1 MFIYYFKEIIVKSKY
16 KIHHL
21 FDKMENIC
29 EEQSSNFSSI
39 NVCDYYILFDKMVN
53 LFKKIQPILLINLN
67 DLFKKKN
74 LLMLKEN
81 KLVQDTIKMIQKVN
95 FDFNALLHNE
105 YSTNDISD
113 NEYISL
119 SNELKELLSDK
130 CIESNGA
137 IIEEKFKILTKN
149 KKNLFKKKKEHEVT
163 QLAGFINSIF
173 KKTKMETM
181 LEMGCGKSYLTNT
194 LLKENPNCLYIGIDM
209 KEKLVEKTSKFNDN
223 ENVIVLYGKVTA
235 SNFKEYYTNNIKQ
248 KLVNHKKSEKNIF
261 LFGLHSCGN
270 LTSDTLKLFVN
281 YDYFSHLS
289 IVSCCLNLLTEY
301 VTPEATE
308 TQLFKD
314 YYENVGT
321 DLKGEKLEQTIL
333 FQQGNE
339 GYPLSDLVKKKYPTL
354 FLSRTVRNSAMQK
367 NTETSDIN
375 SLLYRKIKYRTFLQV
390 FFEIYIPEL
399 SLTYGFGKVELNEK
413 DTFKEY
419 LLSILNSIYLKQ
431 PDEIKN
437 KIDDIK
443 SNSDDILQ
451 KFLKIY
457 DVDAIVNILWGV
469 NMIRMKFSK
478 LIEYIIALDR
488 IIYLFENNI
497 YNIRLIKT
505 FNESLSTR
513 NILIYASKD
522 YYPKKVKKDSIE
534 LEIYSAFNNES
545 QNVVH
550 YYKEHNKLDE
560 NGDII
565 MFFEKSDESLL
576 SIKKK
581 FSLLNEP
588 ISEIIVMKIIV
599 NILQGLLFINQKGYC
614 HQNLTLE
621 NIMVKYNNNYNT
633 INIEKEDNIQQ
644 YKALNPKDKFIQNE
658 SFKENLQKATYKI
671 TNFERSTK
679 LSEST
684 NKNGDLFKLGL
695 IMYYLL
701 TNKENNTDDN
711 SFLISEQIKLSKQT
725 ILILNKLLKCKT
737 QNCSITELLDDISN
751 NISNEKIN
759 YNEINVKYKKKNS
772 NDEIAFI
779 LPFNE
784 SDFLKTKDL

>member
-1 MFIYYFKEIIVKSKY
+1 
-16 KIHHL
+16 
-21 FDKMENIC
+21 MENISKD
-29 EEQSSNFSSI
+29 QSSNFSSI
-39 NVCDYYILFDKMVN
+39 NVSDYYSLFDKMVN

-105 YSTNDISD
+105 YSPESNKD
-113 NEYISL
+113 NEYFTL

-130 CIESNGA
+130 CIESNGT

-181 LEMGCGKSYLTNT
+181 LEMGCGKSYLTNS

-209 KEKLVEKTSKFNDN
+209 KEKLVEKTSKFNDK

-235 SNFKEYYTNNIKQ
+235 SNFNEYYKNNIRQ
-248 KLVNHKKSEKNIF
+248 QLAHHKKSEKNIF

-270 LTSDTLKLFVN
+270 LTSDTLKLFVK
-281 YDYFSHLS
+281 YDCFSHLA
-289 IVSCCLNLLTEY
+289 IVSCCLNLLKEY

-314 YYENVGT
+314 YYENVGN
-321 DLKGEKLEQTIL
+321 DLKGEKLEQTLL

-354 FLSRTVRNSAMQK
+354 FLSRTARNSAMQK
-367 NTETSDIN
+367 STETSDIN
-375 SLLYRKIKYRTFLQV
+375 SLIYRKIKYRTFLQV

-419 LLSILNSIYLKQ
+419 LFSILNSIYLKQ
-431 PDEIKN
+431 PDEVKK

-443 SNSDDILQ
+443 SNSDEIIQ
-451 KFLKIY
+451 KFLVVY
-457 DVDAIVNILWGV
+457 DADAIVNILWGV
-469 NMIRMKFSK
+469 NMIKIKFSK
-478 LIEYIIALDR
+478 LIEYIIAFDR

-497 YNIRLIKT
+497 YNIRLIKM

-522 YYPKKVKKDSIE
+522 YLSKKVSKDSCE
-534 LEIYSAFNNES
+534 LEIFSTFNNES
-545 QNVVH
+545 PNIVH
-550 YYKEHNKLDE
+550 YYKEQNKLDE
-560 NGDII
+560 NGNII
-565 MFFEKSDESLL
+565 MFFEKCDESLL

-581 FSLLNEP
+581 FSLINEP
-588 ISEIIVMKIIV
+588 VPETIVIKIIV
-599 NILQGLLFINQKGYC
+599 DILQGLLFINQKGYC
-614 HQNLTLE
+614 YQNLTLE
-621 NIMVKYNNNYNT
+621 NVLVKYNTNYNT
-633 INIEKEDNIQQ
+633 INIEKEENIQQ
-644 YKALNPKDKFIQNE
+644 YNALSPKDKFIHNE
-658 SFKENLQKATYKI
+658 SFKDNLQKATFKLA
-671 TNFERSTK
+671 NFEC
-679 LSEST
+679 ST
-684 NKNGDLFKLGL
+684 NLSNATNDDLFKLGL
-695 IMYYLL
+695 IMYCLI
-701 TNKENNTDDN
+701 TNNEYNADDN
-711 SFLISEQIKLSKQT
+711 SFHISEKIKLSKKT
-725 ILILNKLLKCKT
+725 IFILNKLLKCKT
-737 QNCSITELLDDISN
+737 QGCSITEIIDDISN
-751 NISNEKIN
+751 HMNHEKIN
-759 YNEINVKYKKKNS
+759 YNKINEKNKKKNS
-772 NDEIAFI
+772 SNEIVLI

-784 SDFLKTKDL
+784 SDFLKTKDF

>member
-1 MFIYYFKEIIVKSKY
+1 
-16 KIHHL
+16 
-21 FDKMENIC
+21 
-29 EEQSSNFSSI
+29 
-39 NVCDYYILFDKMVN
+39 
-53 LFKKIQPILLINLN
+53 
-67 DLFKKKN
+67 
-74 LLMLKEN
+74 
-81 KLVQDTIKMIQKVN
+81 
-95 FDFNALLHNE
+95 
-105 YSTNDISD
+105 
-113 NEYISL
+113 
-119 SNELKELLSDK
+119 
-130 CIESNGA
+130 
-137 IIEEKFKILTKN
+137 
-149 KKNLFKKKKEHEVT
+149 
-163 QLAGFINSIF
+163 
-173 KKTKMETM
+173 
-181 LEMGCGKSYLTNT
+181 
-194 LLKENPNCLYIGIDM
+194 
-209 KEKLVEKTSKFNDN
+209 
-223 ENVIVLYGKVTA
+223 
-235 SNFKEYYTNNIKQ
+235 
-248 KLVNHKKSEKNIF
+248 
-261 LFGLHSCGN
+261 
-270 LTSDTLKLFVN
+270 
-281 YDYFSHLS
+281 
-289 IVSCCLNLLTEY
+289 
-301 VTPEATE
+301 
-308 TQLFKD
+308 
-314 YYENVGT
+314 
-321 DLKGEKLEQTIL
+321 
-333 FQQGNE
+333 
-339 GYPLSDLVKKKYPTL
+339 
-354 FLSRTVRNSAMQK
+354 
-367 NTETSDIN
+367 
-375 SLLYRKIKYRTFLQV
+375 
-390 FFEIYIPEL
+390 
-399 SLTYGFGKVELNEK
+399 
-413 DTFKEY
+413 
-419 LLSILNSIYLKQ
+419 
-431 PDEIKN
+431 
-437 KIDDIK
+437 
-443 SNSDDILQ
+443 
-451 KFLKIY
+451 
-457 DVDAIVNILWGV
+457 
-469 NMIRMKFSK
+469 MIRMKFSK

-644 YKALNPKDKFIQNE
+644 YKALSPKDKFIQNE

-725 ILILNKLLKCKT
+725 ILILNKLLKCET